1 MGDDLLRRKPV
12 EGLGVAVHP
21 ANRDRPSDGETGFE
35 GPRQMPGRQQVD
47 ARACRRRP
55 AAVGKAPDIV
65 TPIQYITRVA
75 DVRRQVDAHGGTVGF
90 VCMFILAPPLH
101 QDFAARQ
108 RPGHKG
114 GVQGRVVCA
123 VVPIASRAVDVGDCD
138 VLERHVEHAGKGSAQ
153 RFYALA
159 RAKNLQTAPMELS
172 ARGRWGEGSVHDE
185 RSRIGRSVTAAAFDV
200 RGRIVTVD
208 RMSDEVIIQ
217 RSIGSDLAL
226 PAPNRAFPHPRG
238 EYGSRV
244 FVGMC
249 DGNEAA
255 VDHKF
260 RRGSEIDLEML
271 QPVVRR
277 GWPDHAG
284 VKVASKVLD
293 ERVPAARL
301 GLDIETWMMP
311 PSNETVVRGTLLR
324 RRLNDVEIESPGVRP
339 PVVHGLVDARRRD
352 LAVGHGHRIDW
363 YTQFPPR
370 R

>member
-1 MGDDLLRRKPV
+1 
-12 EGLGVAVHP
+12 
-21 ANRDRPSDGETGFE
+21 
-35 GPRQMPGRQQVD
+35 
-47 ARACRRRP
+47 
-55 AAVGKAPDIV
+55 
-65 TPIQYITRVA
+65 
-75 DVRRQVDAHGGTVGF
+75 
-90 VCMFILAPPLH
+90 MFILAPPLH

-138 VLERHVEHAGKGSAQ
+138 VFERHVEHAGKGSAQ
-153 RFYALA
+153 RFDALA
-159 RAKNLQTAPMELS
+159 RAKNLQTAPMELG

-200 RGRIVTVD
+200 RGRVVTVD

-217 RSIGSDLAL
+217 RSIGSNLAL
-226 PAPNRAFPHPRG
+226 PTPNRAFPHPRR

-244 FVGMC
+244 FVGMR

-271 QPVVRR
+271 QPMKRR

-311 PSNETVVRGTLLR
+311 PSNETVVCGTLLR
-324 RRLNDVEIESPGVRP
+324 RRLNDVEIESPGVRQ
-339 PVVHGLVDARRRD
+339 PVVHGLVDARRCD